1 MYVALT
7 KPSSYLVMLHFDLH
21 TAVSLMRGV
30 DVWHVVRRR
39 AKRDFNSHV
48 SLQGRC
54 VDKLQIHTL

>member
-1 MYVALT
+1 
-7 KPSSYLVMLHFDLH
+7 MLHFDLH